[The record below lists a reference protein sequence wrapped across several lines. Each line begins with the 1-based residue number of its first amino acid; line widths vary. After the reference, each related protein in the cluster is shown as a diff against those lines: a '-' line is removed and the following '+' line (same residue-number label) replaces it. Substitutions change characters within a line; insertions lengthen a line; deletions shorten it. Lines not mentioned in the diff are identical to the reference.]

1 MVFTY
6 ISFITA
12 LNGWV
17 LLNFLGFLHGSWKS
31 IAGVHPSLLQLHV
44 SVSASPIGCCLSGWA
59 RVKITLITDTIQ
71 STWLIDRPES
81 HEEENLFFSGG
92 YFDISTCLFE
102 LFEHE
107 GLTLDMQAKTNLSK
121 KDSSTAEMLNCDW
134 LRSCGWISLYC
145 LVNMILRDL
154 RHLE

>member
-31 IAGVHPSLLQLHV
+31 ITGAHPSPLQLHV
-44 SVSASPIGCCLSGWA
+44 SLSASPIGCCLSGWA

-71 STWLIDRPES
+71 STWLIGLKAMKKRIC
-81 HEEENLFFSGG
+81 FFLGVTLI
-92 YFDISTCLFE
+92 FQHACLNC
-102 LFEHE
+102 LNMKA
-107 GLTLDMQAKTNLSK
+107 LDMQAKTNLSK